1 MHQAALIG
9 HALADA
15 PNFGWQVDV
24 DVQHS
29 WEKMKDAIQEHI
41 KSLNWSYKVQLRVK
55 NVTYLNAYATFDDA
69 HHITA
74 TDAKGKET
82 KLSSKYFILAT
93 GGRPRY
99 PPELPG
105 CKEFCVSSDDLF
117 SLPRSPGKT
126 LVVGASYVALECAG
140 FLRAFGLDV
149 TVMVRS
155 ILLRGFDQQ
164 MAELIGT
171 YMQNHGVSFVRPC
184 VPTKIERVREEVEG
198 QPAVYKVTGRQADGS
213 EFTGEYNTILMA
225 VGRDPCTTGLG
236 LSKAGVKVNPK
247 TGYVV
252 CGDDESTSSPSVY
265 AVGDII
271 EGRPELTPVAIHAG
285 QLLTR
290 RLFAG
295 ASLKCDY
302 NNVPTTV
309 FTPLEYGCI
318 GLAEEDATAKYTAD
332 DIQVYHSTFTPL
344 EWTVPHRETNA
355 CYAKLICVKSL
366 NERVVGLH
374 VLGPNAGEMTQG
386 WTVGLKLGAT
396 KTDFDNTIGIHPTC
410 AEVFTTL
417 TVTKAS
423 GDDSLATGC

>member
-15 PNFGWQVDV
+15 PNFGWQVGT
-24 DVQHS
+24 DVQHN
-29 WEKMKDAIQEHI
+29 WEKMKDGIQEHI
-41 KSLNWSYKVQLRVK
+41 KSLNWSYKVQLK
-55 NVTYLNAYATFDDA
+55 TKKVTYLNAYAKFDDA

-74 TDAKGKET
+74 TDAKGKEM
-82 KLSSKYFILAT
+82 KLSSKYFVLAT

-99 PPELPG
+99 PDIPG
-105 CKEFCVSSDDLF
+105 CKEFSITSDDLF
-117 SLPRSPGKT
+117 SLPRCPGTT

-164 MAELIGT
+164 MAEKIGE
-171 YMQNHGVSFVRPC
+171 YMQENGVKFQRPC

-198 QPAVYKVTGRQADGS
+198 QPAIYRVTGTNAEG
-213 EFTGEYNTILMA
+213 EEIVGEYNTVLMA
-225 VGRDPCTTGLG
+225 VGRDPCTAGLH
-236 LSKAGVKVNPK
+236 LDKAGVRLNPK
-247 TGYVV
+247 TGYVI
-252 CGDDESTSSPSVY
+252 CGDDESTSAPSVY

-271 EGRPELTPVAIHAG
+271 EGRPELTPVAIQAG
-285 QLLTR
+285 RLLVR
-290 RLFAG
+290 RLFAHE
-295 ASLKCDY
+295 ALKCDY
-302 NNVPTTV
+302 TNVPTTV

-318 GLAEEDATAKYTAD
+318 GLAEEDAKAKYTAD
-332 DIQVYHSTFTPL
+332 DIQVYHSSFTPL
-344 EWTVPHRETNA
+344 EWTVPHRESNA

-386 WTVGLKLGAT
+386 WTVGMKLHAT
-396 KTDFDNTIGIHPTC
+396 KADFDNSIGIHPTC

-417 TVTKAS
+417 TVTKSS
-423 GDDSLATGC
+423 GDDAAATGC